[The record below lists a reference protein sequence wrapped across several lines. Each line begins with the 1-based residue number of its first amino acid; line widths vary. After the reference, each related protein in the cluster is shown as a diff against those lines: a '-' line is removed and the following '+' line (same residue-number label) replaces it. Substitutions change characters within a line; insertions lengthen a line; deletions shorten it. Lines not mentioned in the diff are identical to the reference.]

1 MVVNKMNA
9 VNKMFSMANCLPIV
23 HYFSKSYIS
32 GMMMYSIR
40 RSATMLAMTLY
51 PVLQQDYM

>member
-1 MVVNKMNA
+1 MNA

-32 GMMMYSIR
+32 GMQMYSIR
-40 RSATMLAMTLY
+40 RSATKLAMTLY
-51 PVLQQDYM
+51 PVLQQEYM